1 MPSFTLHAH
10 APTDVPT
17 TFDYVADSSNT
28 PKWFYG
34 IKKFQPLTEQTRG
47 LGATF
52 ETEVHMGATLK
63 STVECIE
70 YVENEI
76 FTIESTKG
84 IQNKSRWTF
93 SPAGD
98 GGTEISCEFSYHLG
112 SGIAGAALSRLVEPF
127 VAITVKHT
135 TNSLVA
141 QLS

>member
-1 MPSFTLHAH
+1 MPSFTLSAH
-10 APTDVPT
+10 APTDVAA
-17 TFDYVADSSNT
+17 TFDYVADSANT

-34 IKKFQPLTEQTRG
+34 IKKFEPMTELKRG

-63 STVECIE
+63 STVECTE

-76 FTIESTKG
+76 FTIESIKG

-93 SPAGD
+93 APNAA
-98 GGTEISCEFSYHLG
+98 GGTDIDVEFSYHLG
-112 SGIAGAALSRLVEPF
+112 SGITGAALSRLVEPF

-135 TNSLVA
+135 THSLVA